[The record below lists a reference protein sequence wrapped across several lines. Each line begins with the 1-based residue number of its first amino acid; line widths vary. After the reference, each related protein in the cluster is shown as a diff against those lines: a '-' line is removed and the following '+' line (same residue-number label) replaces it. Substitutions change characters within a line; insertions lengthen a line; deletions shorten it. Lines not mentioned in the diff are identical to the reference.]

1 MDSDGNMTSYF
12 FWVNVAHTKP
22 DAIALASRLNL
33 DFPRGNV
40 YGFKAGLVCV
50 SAAPKSLSFNSLTL
64 S

>member
-1 MDSDGNMTSYF
+1 MDSNDNMASYF

-40 YGFKAGLVCV
+40 YGFKAGLMCV
-50 SAAPKSLSFNSLTL
+50 SEAPKSLSSNSLLL